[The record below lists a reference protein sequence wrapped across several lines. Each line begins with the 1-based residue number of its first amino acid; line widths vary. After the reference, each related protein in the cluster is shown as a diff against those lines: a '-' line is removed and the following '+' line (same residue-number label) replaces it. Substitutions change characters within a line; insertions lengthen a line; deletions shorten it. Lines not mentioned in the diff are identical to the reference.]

1 MYMSEY
7 PPMVSIRDLGL
18 ASALVTAGFEIEDI
32 NRSTDGRTSSIFQVT
47 IPLNEAVNGYYAD
60 KLHVKARKFF
70 DNIKMLK
77 SRIHSES

>member
-1 MYMSEY
+1 MSEDLS
-7 PPMVSIRDLGL
+7 MVSIRDLGL
-18 ASALVTAGFEIEDI
+18 ASALVTAGFEIEDT
-32 NRSTDGRTSSIFQVT
+32 NRNTDGRTVFIFRETV
-47 IPLNEAVNGYYAD
+47 PLNEAVDGYYAD